1 MSALLSAFGE
11 SDSSDDDDAHVAHA
25 SGTLLRNSAWVAG
38 LLRVV
43 GCTAALA
50 LNVYGHLDHVR
61 EFYVLWLPSLALQVA
76 YKGWKHGRP
85 AALSEATGATY
96 DFVRPFRACVDAWH
110 DANWRES
117 YQRLMIALVQM
128 NCHFTSYGPICA
140 TLRLVL
146 WAPVAHLVS
155 AVQDQ
160 HDFFGGIPPALLVG
174 FIVANLIIWQML
186 VVAVNLSHHRLYSH
200 RSFTTS
206 RPVAFCL
213 GVLGC
218 AATQRGPLWWS
229 SNHRRHHK
237 FCETAL
243 DPHCPALQGFFYAH
257 CGWLVDRA
265 NFPLRPEYCGDWI
278 DRPELLLLDAHVELV
293 STRLLASLA
302 TSVLRFGARLA
313 AAVGAPAS
321 LKLRYLMRYN
331 TDSQMISV
339 ALALHWNFLVNS
351 WCHTHTASDAC
362 KRGPCEG
369 LAIPWVGLLSGGEG
383 FHNRHHQNARSA
395 RHAEHARHDLVYL
408 ATCALEELGLVWDVQ
423 RGGERKDD

>member
-1 MSALLSAFGE
+1 MIAVVVMA
-11 SDSSDDDDAHVAHA
+11 AAI
-25 SGTLLRNSAWVAG
+25 RVAG
-38 LLRVV
+38 
-43 GCTAALA
+43 CAAGLA
-50 LNVYGHLDHVR
+50 AFVYLHQHFLADLYI
-61 EFYVLWLPSLALQVA
+61 FWLPSLTVQLA
-76 YKGWKHGRP
+76 YKWWMHGGP
-85 AALSEATGATY
+85 AALSEASGAAY

-110 DANWRES
+110 DATWRES
-117 YQRLMIALVQM
+117 YQRICLALTIV
-128 NCHFTSYGPICA
+128 NCHCTSYGPLCLTMRMIW
-140 TLRLVL
+140 
-146 WAPVAHLVS
+146 WAPVSNGVY
-155 AVQDQ
+155 AVMDQ
-160 HDFFGGIPPALLVG
+160 AEYFGGVPPVLFAGFLL
-174 FIVANLIIWQML
+174 ANLIVWQCAI
-186 VVAVNLSHHRLYSH
+186 VAVNLSHHRFYSH
-200 RSFTTS
+200 RSFATS
-206 RPVAFCL
+206 RPVAFGL